1 MSFNNYILQECEQG
15 SRDQIDKAERD
26 LEQLHEKR
34 AQSKDKLRTQSKST
48 EEAKKRMNQINKDVS
63 GLNED
68 MAQRELKLEHVLA
81 ARHQVLVDARLT
93 GTNLPLTQGDLEE
106 NILLD
111 TQPDSSSLDIS
122 KRYESESE
130 IICDFDKLDSYLT
143 DLHEDEEQVKL
154 DELAAQV
161 RELNNRIDKTVPPKL
176 RVANRLEDVREKYQ
190 STKNEFEDVRKRAKM
205 AKIEFEQLKQKRRTL
220 FMDCFNFVSEK
231 IDDTYKEI
239 SRNPGAQ
246 AYLSVDNHEEPYL
259 DGVSYNCVA
268 PGKRFRPM
276 DNLSGGEKTIAA
288 LALIFA
294 VHAFRP
300 SPFFVLD
307 EVDAALDNTNIG
319 KVADYIRA
327 RRDDLQVQSIF
338 LLSIININLTIFF
351 IVYCNFAQGG
361 ILFKSRCINR
371 YLCRTGNYWNSK

>member
-327 RRDDLQVQSIF
+327 RRDDLQVQYF
-338 LLSIININLTIFF
+338 FVINHK
-351 IVYCNFAQGG
+351 Y
-361 ILFKSRCINR
+361 
-371 YLCRTGNYWNSK
+371 

>member
-1 MSFNNYILQECEQG
+1 MSQ
-15 SRDQIDKAERD
+15 
-26 LEQLHEKR
+26 
-34 AQSKDKLRTQSKST
+34 
-48 EEAKKRMNQINKDVS
+48 MNKELAA
-63 GLNED
+63 LNEQIQ
-68 MAQRELKLEHVLA
+68 QRELKLEHVLA
-81 ARHQVLVDARLT
+81 ARHQVLVDARLS
-93 GTNLPLTQGDLEE
+93 GTNLPLTRGDLEE
-106 NILLD
+106 NISLD
-111 TQPDSSSLDIS
+111 TSTMESQA
-122 KRYESESE
+122 RYTSESE
-130 IICDFDKLDSYLT
+130 IVCDFEQLDSYLT

-161 RELNNRIDKTVPPKL
+161 RDLSNRIEKTVPPKL
-176 RVANRLEDVREKYQ
+176 RVASRLEDVREKYQ
-190 STKNEFEDVRKRAKM
+190 STKHEFEDVRKQAKK
-205 AKIEFEQLKQKRRTL
+205 AKIDFEELKRKRRTF

-319 KVADYIRA
+319 KVADYINS
-327 RRDDLQVQSIF
+327 RRDDLQCIVISLKEEFYSKADALIGIYAEQGITGIQSKA
-338 LLSIININLTIFF
+338 LT
-351 IVYCNFAQGG
+351 CD
-361 ILFKSRCINR
+361 LTR
-371 YLCRTGNYWNSK
+371 YADTAPNEP